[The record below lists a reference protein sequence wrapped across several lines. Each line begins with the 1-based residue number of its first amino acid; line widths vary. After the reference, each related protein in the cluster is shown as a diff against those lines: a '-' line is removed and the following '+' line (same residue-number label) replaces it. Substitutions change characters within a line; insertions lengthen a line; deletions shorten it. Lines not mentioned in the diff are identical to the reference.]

1 MEHSSLFFS
10 AEHETFREQVRRF
23 ARKEIAPYVEEW
35 DEAGEIPRSLYL
47 KAAQAGIL
55 GLGFPEEWGGFPG
68 DRFHAIVIQQELA
81 RGGAGGVVAAL
92 LSHTISMPVLVRE
105 GPRELQERVLPSVLS
120 GVSIAALA
128 CTEPS
133 GGSDVAAIRTIARR
147 EGEHYILNGEK
158 TFISSGMRAD
168 FFVVVARTG
177 GEGING
183 LSLLLVDG
191 NAEGLSR
198 APLKKTG
205 WLSSDTA
212 TLYFDQVRVP
222 LSNLIGA
229 ENRGFHAL
237 AQNFNDE
244 RLGMAASSI
253 AFARLAYEEALAWAQ
268 IRVTFG
274 KPLIN
279 HQVICHKLVDMLQA
293 VSASQAYLEKTAWHM
308 DRGDDV
314 VADVC
319 MLKNQATRTLAH
331 CASEAVQILGG
342 AGYLRGSNI
351 ERIYREV
358 KVNAIGGGT
367 EEIMKELAARQL
379 DFNNAH

>member
-1 MEHSSLFFS
+1 MSGSSPFFS
-10 AEHETFREQVRRF
+10 PDHELFREQVRRF
-23 ARKEIAPYVEEW
+23 VRKEITPHVDVW
-35 DEAGEIPRSLYL
+35 DDDGEIPRVLYV

-55 GLGFPEEWGGFPG
+55 GLGFPEEWGGFPA
-68 DRFHAIVIQQELA
+68 DRFHAIIVQQELA

-92 LSHTISMPVLVRE
+92 LSHTISMPVIARE
-105 GPRELQERVLPSVLS
+105 GSPALQKHVLPAVLA
-120 GVSIAALA
+120 GEKIAALA

-133 GGSDVAAIRTIARR
+133 GGSDVSAMRTTARR
-147 EGEHYILNGEK
+147 EGEHYVLNGEK
-158 TFISSGMRAD
+158 TFISSGLRAD

-183 LSLLLVDG
+183 LSLLLVEG
-191 NAEGLSR
+191 GAQGLSR
-198 APLKKTG
+198 APLRKTG

-222 LSNLIGA
+222 VSNLIGA

-237 AQNFNDE
+237 AKNFNDE

-253 AFARLAYEEALAWAQ
+253 AFARLAYDEALAWAQ
-268 IRVTFG
+268 MRVAFG
-274 KPLIN
+274 KPLIK
-279 HQVICHKLVDMLQA
+279 HQVIRHKLIDMLQA
-293 VSASQAYLEKTAWHM
+293 VSASQAYLERTAWHM

-319 MLKNQATRTLAH
+319 MLKNQATKTLAH
-331 CASEAVQILGG
+331 CASEAVQIFGG
-342 AGYLRGSNI
+342 AGYLRGATV

-379 DFNNAH
+379 DFDHAR